1 MIPLLDH
8 FTVKIERRFDHA
20 SISVYSGLVIIPSK
34 MVSLVYKY
42 VNWKEYFN
50 VFADLSKGDFL
61 CPKALEA
68 ELDLWKT
75 HWLEKKIV
83 FQTIYEAH

>member
-1 MIPLLDH
+1 MIIPLLDH
-8 FTVKIERRFDHA
+8 LTVQIERRFDHG
-20 SISVYSGLVIIPSK
+20 SISLYSGLAIIPSK

-75 HWLEKKIV
+75 H
-83 FQTIYEAH
+83 

>member
-42 VNWKEYFN
+42 VNWKENFN
-50 VFADLSKGDFL
+50 LFTDLSRGDFL
-61 CPKALEA
+61 CPEALEA

-75 HWLEKKIV
+75 H
-83 FQTIYEAH
+83 